1 MIGAI
6 RPPRSGCRGEGA
18 HRCLPGTLL
27 LLYTD
32 GLTDVVGEDADKRT
46 ALLERTLAELPFGA
60 AAEEVVERVLD
71 VCSPQR
77 LRDDVALLAVRLDRR
92 PPVGAE

>member
-1 MIGAI
+1 
-6 RPPRSGCRGEGA
+6 
-18 HRCLPGTLL
+18 
-27 LLYTD
+27 
-32 GLTDVVGEDADKRT
+32 
-46 ALLERTLAELPFGA
+46 
-60 AAEEVVERVLD
+60 VVERVLD